1 MCLSKL
7 RGDEMQRRCEECNQL
22 KDELPFLFDYNDE
35 CMNVIEER
43 KTCYEC
49 WKVLC
54 RTVRVIAH
62 GPQAKRNKTT
72 YKTVHVVGKPIS
84 GQMELF

>member
-1 MCLSKL
+1 
-7 RGDEMQRRCEECNQL
+7 MQRRCEECNQL

-35 CMNVIEER
+35 RMAVIEER
-43 KTCYEC
+43 IICYEC
-49 WKVLC
+49 WNVLC
-54 RTVRVIAH
+54 RFVRVIAH
-62 GPQAKRNKTT
+62 GPQVKRNEIV